1 MNLREQFNSKFTI
14 EGKGNKLACAES
26 AKECWNWINDNYTS
40 KATNGWRSVKDELP
54 KDGKQYLTFGCSDE
68 PEILLLTGGKWIDPC
83 DMFENLTGV
92 THWKSLPAK
101 PDL

>member
-40 KATNGWRSVKDELP
+40 KAMSDRKPLIDFFQLIYNLYLGGDLEIKNSKQTDELLSEFE
-54 KDGKQYLTFGCSDE
+54 KLKQ
-68 PEILLLTGGKWIDPC
+68 
-83 DMFENLTGV
+83 
-92 THWKSLPAK
+92 HK
-101 PDL
+101 PYIGTRR